1 MLNYFNILFI
11 ILSLSVPAFAASSGM
26 LQPTERQ
33 FYKNQTEEIIQEEV
47 PVNTLSSSD
56 AAREII
62 HSIVHSVGLKPNFE
76 IREAKIKNAAAIS
89 YKGKRF
95 ILYDAKFI
103 ERIQHASKTD
113 WAAVSILAHE
123 IGHHLNGH
131 TMMGKANDNPAL
143 ELEADEF
150 SGFILR
156 QMGASL
162 EEAQQAMR
170 VMASEKE
177 SASHP
182 GRRARLA
189 AIEKGYI
196 AANDRILA
204 YAKQPLTQMAASP
217 QSEEENQEE
226 KAVLA
231 LAEDNIFK
239 EVYFSMMP
247 ERTFYLTQQLKLVA
261 MTEAGPAEL
270 GKLTKVE
277 DRLILSI
284 YDRKRSASKSFY
296 ISEKGLLV
304 DGGNN
309 VVGYIKNRS

>member
-1 MLNYFNILFI
+1 MLNYINILFLTLG
-11 ILSLSVPAFAASSGM
+11 LSIPGYAASASG
-26 LQPTERQ
+26 LTEPQ
-33 FYKNQTEEIIQEEV
+33 VHEIYTEAAIQQDV
-47 PVNTLSSSD
+47 PDNTLSSSE

-62 HSIVHSVGLKPNFE
+62 YSIVHSVGLKPNFE
-76 IREAKIKNAAAIS
+76 IREADIKNAAAIS

-95 ILYDAKFI
+95 ILYDAKFMK
-103 ERIQHASKTD
+103 RIQHAAETD

-131 TMMGKANDNPAL
+131 TMMGKANDKPAL

-150 SGFILR
+150 SGFIMR

-170 VMASEKE
+170 VMASEKG
-177 SASHP
+177 SSSHP
-182 GRRARLA
+182 GKKARLA

-196 AANDRILA
+196 AANERILA
-204 YAKQPLTQMAASP
+204 YAKQPLVHMVASEQP
-217 QSEEENQEE
+217 EKE
-226 KAVLA
+226 KAVEESAVYA

-239 EVYFSMMP
+239 EVHFRTMP

-270 GKLTKVE
+270 GSLTKKE
-277 DRLILSI
+277 DKLMLNI
-284 YDRKRSASKSFY
+284 YNRKGSASRSFY

-304 DGGNN
+304 DEANN
-309 VVGYIKNRS
+309 VVGYIKNRT